1 MVLKR
6 PVTVAR
12 RGRIVG
18 DFSSGD
24 LPDLL
29 KSGEILVDDT
39 CYLEETNEW
48 QLVGDYIQATETPKA
63 RAAREEAL
71 PPEETLRGPVMVLHL
86 RGVTILSVSTL
97 LVLALIVAAGVWIF
111 DLSRQLAE
119 STARVTD
126 LQIQLFNAANPGDT
140 FDPKP
145 KIPKVRSKVVG
156 QASSLDENGAKK
168 LLTGFYVDLYKENTI
183 RDYINSRS
191 LELAAYKQTGD
202 REILT
207 RLLRDLPTPLRKTT
221 TDASGIF
228 EFDLPAEGRYVVYS
242 STTLEGIT
250 GPEIK
255 MWFLSFATND
265 PLNLPV
271 NILDENA
278 VSRYEPEFLIKMGR
292 PNKASAR

>member
-1 MVLKR
+1 
-6 PVTVAR
+6 
-12 RGRIVG
+12 
-18 DFSSGD
+18 
-24 LPDLL
+24 L